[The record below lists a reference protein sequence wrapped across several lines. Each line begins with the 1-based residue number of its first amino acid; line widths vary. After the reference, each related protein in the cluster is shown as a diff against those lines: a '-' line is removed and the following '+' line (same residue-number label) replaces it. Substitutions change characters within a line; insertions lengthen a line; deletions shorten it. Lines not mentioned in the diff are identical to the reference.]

1 MYMNEIYESCLHAEQ
16 EKVKNV
22 NIRKQRE
29 ERNGEIMNPNT
40 IGKFDNVEAP
50 NKTDKNDKVSMIREK
65 VAGLEKERPA
75 FPERAVVTAGMPYG
89 NKELHFGHI
98 GGVFVHADTYAR
110 FLRDRIGE
118 ENVIFVSGTD
128 CYGSP
133 ILESYRKLKESGE
146 FEGTI
151 EDYVRKNHLAQKK
164 ALDDYEISLNLYGA
178 SGLGRTKEIHQE
190 VSDEIFNTLLAHHY
204 LIKMVTPQF
213 FDEEKQVFLNGR
225 QVVGKCPI
233 EGCSSD
239 KAYADECSMGHQYM
253 PSELIDPISTL
264 SNKPPVVR
272 EVANWYVR
280 LDECQ
285 EMLKERVEYLRTKKD
300 ERKYTLN
307 TIEEFL
313 KSPVIYVQRK
323 QIKDREKLESM
334 LPEHTVVDEEKKA
347 SLTYVFKNLKDRD
360 QARVVLNSLGIHFRT
375 GKTLVPF
382 RLSGNVEWGVK
393 VPEADG
399 MKDLTFWVW
408 PESLWAPIS
417 FTKAYLEQIKEN
429 PEDYVKWWRDP
440 NAKVYQFIG
449 EDNIYFY
456 GIAEMAIFAGLLAD
470 KESPVDMKEC
480 NLPQIIANNHIL
492 FLDKKASSSSDVK
505 PPMAA
510 DLLQYYTAEQ
520 LRIHF
525 LSLGLANKSVSFMPQ
540 VYLPEEKKS
549 GVDTVLKD
557 GNLLTN
563 VFNRLVRSCFYTVQT
578 YCGGMLPEGRVD
590 EEISLRSKEAA
601 LTYERH
607 MYRHEF
613 HSITYVLDD
622 YIRYLNKY
630 YANSIREAEKN
641 NDQKARERI
650 LVNCFYGIRVALVL
664 LHPVAPTGCERVR
677 EYLGAEK
684 TIYRWDTIFEP
695 LEVFLKDR
703 KKAFKELLPRV
714 DFFEHHPSQF
724 EEKAEK

>member
-1 MYMNEIYESCLHAEQ
+1 MNGFG
-16 EKVKNV
+16 EKSVW
-22 NIRKQRE
+22 E
-29 ERNGEIMNPNT
+29 
-40 IGKFDNVEAP
+40 
-50 NKTDKNDKVSMIREK
+50 
-65 VAGLEKERPA
+65 EKERENEKRKGNGSGRGNEKISAASEKRKFIEKDRPV
-75 FPERAVVTAGMPYG
+75 FPKRAVVTAGMPYG

-110 FLRDRIGE
+110 FLRDRIGK

-133 ILESYRKLKESGE
+133 ILESYRKLKESGA
-146 FEGTI
+146 FDGTI
-151 EDYVRKNHLAQKK
+151 EEYVRKNHLAQKK

-178 SGLGRTKEIHQE
+178 SGFGRTKEVHQE
-190 VSDEIFNTLLAHHY
+190 VSNYVFETLLKHHY
-204 LIKMVTPQF
+204 LVKMSTPQF

-233 EGCSSD
+233 EGCQSD

-264 SNKPPVVR
+264 SKKPPVVKN
-272 EVANWYVR
+272 VTNWYVR
-280 LDECQ
+280 LDECRD
-285 EMLKERVEYLRTKKD
+285 MLKERVEYLRTKKD

-323 QIKDREKLESM
+323 QISDRKRLEEM
-334 LPEHTVVDEEKKA
+334 LPAHTVVDEEKKA
-347 SLTYVFKNLKDRD
+347 SITYVFENLTERD
-360 QARVVLNSLGIHFRT
+360 KAREVLNSLGIHFRT

-393 VPEADG
+393 VPDVDD

-417 FTKAYLEQIKEN
+417 FTKAYLEQIGKN
-429 PEDYVKWWRDP
+429 PDEYVRWWNDP
-440 NAKVYQFIG
+440 EAQVYQFIG

-456 GIAEMAIFAGLLAD
+456 GIAEMAIFAGLLSD
-470 KESPVDMKEC
+470 KENPVNMKEC

-492 FLDKKASSSSDVK
+492 FLDKKASSSSDIK
-505 PPMAA
+505 PPMAE
-510 DLLQYYTAEQ
+510 DLLSYYTPEQ

-525 LSLGLANKSVSFMPQ
+525 LSLGLANKSVSFMPK
-540 VYLPEEKKS
+540 VYLPKEKQT

-563 VFNRLVRSCFYTVQT
+563 VFNRLVRSCFYTIQK
-578 YCGGMLPEGRVD
+578 YCKGMLPEGEPD
-590 EEISLRSKEAA
+590 EEIMLKAEEAA
-601 LTYERH
+601 FTYERH

-630 YANSIREAEKN
+630 YTNSIREAEKN
-641 NDQKARERI
+641 DDQEARERI
-650 LVNCFYGIRVALVL
+650 LVNCFYGIRIALVL
-664 LHPVAPTGCERVR
+664 LHPIAPAGCEKVR
-677 EYLGAEK
+677 EYLGAEE
-684 TIYRWDTIFEP
+684 TIYCWDTIFEP
-695 LEVFLKDR
+695 IKRFLINPEVPR
-703 KKAFKELLPRV
+703 KELLPRV

-724 EEKAEK
+724 EEK